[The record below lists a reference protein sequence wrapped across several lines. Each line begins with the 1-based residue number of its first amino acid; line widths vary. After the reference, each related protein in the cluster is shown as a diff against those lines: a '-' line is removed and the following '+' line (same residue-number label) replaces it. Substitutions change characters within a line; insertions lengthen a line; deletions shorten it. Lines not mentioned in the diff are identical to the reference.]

1 MERRPPGRRAV
12 IVGHVVGLEADAPN
26 GGSLADAGPPPYVR
40 AATYPGAFMPRDEEA
55 NRLSARASRYAR
67 LGVEAGAFAARVG
80 ASRLTGAGRD
90 DDARV
95 FAEALGSMKGPVMKV
110 AQLLATIPDALPA
123 DYSEQLMKL
132 QSQAPPMGAAFV
144 KRRMQAELGPG
155 WRERFGEFSLEPAA
169 AASLGQVHRATTLEG
184 EPVACKLQYPDM
196 ASAVEAD
203 LSQLNMLFAIRRR
216 MGAAIDTREVQ
227 IEIGDRLREE
237 LDYARE
243 IKLAALYRHMLADTP
258 EVRVPRPHPEL
269 SSKRLLTLQWLDG
282 EKLLAFEKAAPRT
295 RSRVAELLFKAW
307 WRPFL
312 RYGVIHGDPHLGN
325 YSVVTGAEVEAVNL
339 YDFGCVRIFPMR
351 FVEGVSEL
359 YQALK
364 TKDGERIVHAYDL
377 WGFKGLKKT
386 TIEAMNIW
394 ASFIYG
400 PILDNRVRSFADGV
414 KPSEFGRKEIRAVMQ
429 ALRSEGTQ
437 LTAPREF
444 VFLDRAAIG
453 LGAAFL
459 RLGAELNFHRLYEE
473 TIADFS
479 TETVGARQQEA
490 LKAAGLA

>member
-1 MERRPPGRRAV
+1 M
-12 IVGHVVGLEADAPN
+12 
-26 GGSLADAGPPPYVR
+26 S
-40 AATYPGAFMPRDEEA
+40 RDDEA
-55 NRLSARASRYAR
+55 NRFSARASRYAR

-80 ASRLTGAGRD
+80 ATRLTGRER
-90 DDARV
+90 DDARL
-95 FAEALGSMKGPVMKV
+95 FAEALGSMKGPMMKV

-123 DYSEQLMKL
+123 DYSGELMKL

-144 KRRMQAELGPG
+144 RRRMQSELGPD
-155 WRERFGEFSLEPAA
+155 WRERFGTFDLAPAA
-169 AASLGQVHRATTLEG
+169 AASLGQVHRATTLAG
-184 EPVACKLQYPDM
+184 EPVAAKLQYPDM

-203 LSQLNMLFAIRRR
+203 LAQLNMLFAVRRR
-216 MGAAIDTREVQ
+216 FGAAIDTREIQ

-243 IKLAALYRHMLADTP
+243 LKLAGLYRHMLADTP
-258 EVRVPRPHPEL
+258 QVRVPRPHPEL
-269 SSKRLLTLQWLDG
+269 STKRLLTLEWLDG
-282 EKLLAFEKAAPRT
+282 EKLLSFESAAPDVRA
-295 RSRVAELLFKAW
+295 RLAALLFQAW

-325 YSVVTGAEVEAVNL
+325 YSVVGGGEAVNL

-351 FVEGVSEL
+351 FVEGVVEL
-359 YQALK
+359 YRALK
-364 TKDGERIVHAYDL
+364 TKDRDRIAHAYEL

-400 PILDNRVRSFADGV
+400 PILDDRTRSFADGV
-414 KPSEFGRKEIRAVMQ
+414 KPAEFGRKEIRAVMQ
-429 ALRSEGTQ
+429 ALRAEGTE

-459 RLGAELNFHRLYEE
+459 RLGAELNFHRLFEAA
-473 TIADFS
+473 IADFS
-479 TETVGARQQEA
+479 PAVVGERQREA
-490 LKAAGLA
+490 LAAAGLSP

>member
-1 MERRPPGRRAV
+1 
-12 IVGHVVGLEADAPN
+12 
-26 GGSLADAGPPPYVR
+26 
-40 AATYPGAFMPRDEEA
+40 MPRDEEA

-80 ASRLTGAGRD
+80 ASRITGGER

-95 FAEALGSMKGPVMKV
+95 FAEALGSMKGPMMKV

-144 KRRMQAELGPG
+144 KRRMQAELGPQ
-155 WRERFGEFSLEPAA
+155 WRERFGEFDLTPAA
-169 AASLGQVHRATTLEG
+169 AASLGQVHRAATLSG
-184 EPVACKLQYPDM
+184 ESVACKLQYPDM

-203 LSQLNMLFAIRRR
+203 LSQLNMLFALRRR

-227 IEIGDRLREE
+227 IEIADRLREE
-237 LDYARE
+237 LDYQRE
-243 IKLAALYRHMLADTP
+243 IKLAALYRLMLADTP
-258 EVRVPRPHPEL
+258 VRVPRPHPEL
-269 SSKRLLTLQWLDG
+269 SSKRLLTLEWLDG
-282 EKLLAFEKAAPRT
+282 EKLLAFEKAAPEIK
-295 RSRVAELLFKAW
+295 SRLAELLFTAW

-325 YSVVTGAEVEAVNL
+325 YSVVGDGEAVNL

-351 FVEGVSEL
+351 FVAGVVEL

-364 TKDGERIVHAYDL
+364 AADRDRIAHAYEL
-377 WGFKGLKKT
+377 WGFKGLKKA
-386 TIEAMNIW
+386 TIDAMNIW

-400 PILDNRVRSFADGV
+400 PILDDRVRSFADGV

-429 ALRSEGTQ
+429 ALRAEGTA

-459 RLGAELNFHRLYEE
+459 RLGAELNFHRLFEA

-479 TETVGARQQEA
+479 PETVGARQQ
-490 LKAAGLA
+490 AGLVEVGLA

>member
-1 MERRPPGRRAV
+1 
-12 IVGHVVGLEADAPN
+12 
-26 GGSLADAGPPPYVR
+26 
-40 AATYPGAFMPRDEEA
+40 MPRDDEA

-67 LGVEAGAFAARVG
+67 LGVEAGAFVAKMG
-80 ASRLTGAGRD
+80 ASRLTGSGSG
-90 DDARV
+90 DDARA
-95 FAEALGSMKGPVMKV
+95 FAQALGSMKGPMMKV

-144 KRRMQAELGPG
+144 RRRMQAELGPE
-155 WRERFGEFSLEPAA
+155 WRTRFAEFDLTPAA
-169 AASLGQVHRATTLEG
+169 AASLGQVHRATTLQG
-184 EPVACKLQYPDM
+184 ELVACKLQYPDM

-203 LSQLNMLFAIRRR
+203 LSQLNMLFSLRRR
-216 MGAAIDTREVQ
+216 LGAAIDTREVQ

-237 LDYARE
+237 LDYGRE
-243 IKLAALYRHMLADTP
+243 IKLAALYQIMLADTP
-258 EVRVPRPHPEL
+258 DVRVPRPHPEL

-282 EKLLAFEKAAPRT
+282 AKLLSFEQAAPET
-295 RSRVAELLFKAW
+295 RAHLAELLFKAW

-325 YSVVTGAEVEAVNL
+325 YSVAGAGEAVNL

-351 FVEGVSEL
+351 FVAGVVEL
-359 YQALK
+359 YRALQ
-364 TKDGERIVHAYDL
+364 TEDRARLAHAYDL
-377 WGFKGLKKT
+377 WGFRNLKPS

-400 PILDNRVRSFADGV
+400 PILDDRVRSFADGV
-414 KPSEFGRKEIRAVMQ
+414 KPSEFGRKEISAVMQ
-429 ALRSEGTQ
+429 ALRSEGTS
-437 LTAPREF
+437 LIAPREF

-459 RLGAELNFHRLYEE
+459 RLGAELNFHRLFED
-473 TIADFS
+473 ALGDFS
-479 TETVGARQQEA
+479 AETVGARQTQA
-490 LKAAGLA
+490 LAEAGLA